1 MSLESVR
8 AWLAEHA
15 PDLPLIEVAESTA
28 TVDDRRRGARRRA
41 GPDRQDAG
49 GAGPATTVFLLVARG
64 DARLDNGKTK
74 AEFGAR
80 PRMLG
85 PEETLALTGH
95 PVGGVCPFGLA
106 TPLPVYCDVSLQG
119 LRPRLSGRRLAQQL
133 GRGDAGAAV
142 RAGRRALG
150 RPLPAAGRGRID
162 RRRSPLLWSAR

>member
-28 TVDDRRRGARRRA
+28 TVDTAARALGVDPGRIAKTLAVRA
-41 GPDRQDAG
+41 GG
-49 GAGPATTVFLLVARG
+49 TIFLLVARG
-64 DARLDNGKTK
+64 DARLDNSKSK

-106 TPLPVYCDVSLQG
+106 TPLPVYCDLSLKDFD
-119 LRPRLSGRRLAQQL
+119 L
-133 GRGDAGAAV
+133 V
-142 RAGRRALG
+142 Y
-150 RPLPAAGRGRID
+150 PAAGSLNSSVEVTPERLFELVGERWVD
-162 RRRSPLLWSAR
+162 LCRLREAPD